1 MWEINSLQPSP
12 LLHEAT
18 LNRLRQSK
26 NILAF
31 SGGGDSTALFF
42 LLHEYHIP
50 FDIAHVNYQTR
61 PQSHEEEAYAKELS
75 LRFNKHLF
83 TFTCNLENSNFEHHA
98 RHVRYTFFES
108 LINEH
113 GYETLIMAHHLGDRL
128 EWFLMQLCKGAGVVE
143 LLGMQEWDEKEIYSI
158 VRPLLHVRKDVLQK
172 YLQTRHLRYFEDE
185 SNASLEHWRNHFRH
199 TFATPLLKNYEKG
212 ISKSFEYLSA
222 DAKRLLPHTHTKIQQ
237 LFILPND
244 PDDLINIRHI
254 DKSVKSLGL
263 LLSSSQRQEIL
274 RTKACVVGG
283 KIAICFTQEQIFIAP
298 YIVIS
303 MDKSFKE
310 ACRKEGIPNKIRP
323 YLFSAGIQP
332 NALRL
337 NHKP

>member
-1 MWEINSLQPSP
+1 MQPS
-12 LLHEAT
+12 LRLHEAT

-42 LLHEYHIP
+42 LLQEHCIP

-61 PQSHEEEAYAKELS
+61 PQSNDEEAYAKELS
-75 LRFNKHLF
+75 LHFNKHLF
-83 TFTCNLENSNFEHHA
+83 TFTCKLENSNFEHQA
-98 RHVRYTFFES
+98 RHVRYAFFES

-113 GYETLIMAHHLGDRL
+113 HYENLLMAHHLGDKL

-143 LLGMQEWDEKEIYSI
+143 LLGMQEWDEKDTYSI
-158 VRPLLHVRKDVLQK
+158 VRPLLHVRKELLKD
-172 YLQTRHLRYFEDE
+172 YLQTHHIRYFEDE
-185 SNASLEHWRNHFRH
+185 SNAFLEHLRNHFRH
-199 TFATPLLKNYEKG
+199 TFATPLLENYEKG

-222 DAKRLLPHTHTKIQQ
+222 DAKRLLPHTQKKIQK

-244 PDDLINIRHI
+244 RDDLINIRHI
-254 DKSVKSLGL
+254 DKNVKCLGL
-263 LLSSSQRQEIL
+263 LLSASQRQEIL
-274 RTKACVVGG
+274 RTKSCVVGG
-283 KIAICFTQEQIFIAP
+283 KIAVCFTKKQIFIAP
-298 YIVIS
+298 YIVIP
-303 MDKSFKE
+303 MEKSFKE

-332 NALRL
+332 NALRSYHTL
-337 NHKP
+337 